1 MNKYQVNGVRRNS
14 GDTQWGEMSKVTSNL
29 DYPLWEVTSSGL
41 TEEWKEVSPNK
52 HRVGNFI
59 NNVNYGELLIDWQQ
73 VDPQIT
79 LSIKDVNGKVFSQ
92 QKMPLSLISPYQKK

>member
-1 MNKYQVNGVRRNS
+1 
-14 GDTQWGEMSKVTSNL
+14 MSEVTNNL

-59 NNVNYGELLIDWQQ
+59 NKVNYGEILIDWQQ

-79 LSIKDVNGKVFSQ
+79 LNLKDVEGRIFSQ
-92 QKMPLSLISPYQKK
+92 KKMPLSSISPYEKT

>member
-1 MNKYQVNGVRRNS
+1 
-14 GDTQWGEMSKVTSNL
+14 MSKVSDKL

-59 NNVNYGELLIDWQQ
+59 NKVNYGELLIDWQQ

-79 LSIKDVNGKVFSQ
+79 LNLKDVDGKVFSH
-92 QKMPLSLISPYQKK
+92 QKMPLSSISPYEKT